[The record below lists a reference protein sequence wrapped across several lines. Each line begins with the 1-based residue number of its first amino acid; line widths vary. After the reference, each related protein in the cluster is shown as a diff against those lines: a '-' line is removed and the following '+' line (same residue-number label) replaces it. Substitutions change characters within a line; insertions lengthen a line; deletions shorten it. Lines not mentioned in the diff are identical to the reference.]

1 MVFFR
6 KTPPPPDSIYAD
18 LDSIEHEAAPG
29 TEDQYAM
36 VDRKV
41 KKNTKPKP
49 TPPEAL
55 YQVLVLYQTVGYV
68 LSGV

>member
-1 MVFFR
+1 MFSCSFNLCCYS
-6 KTPPPPDSIYAD
+6 PPPADSLYAD
-18 LDSIEHEAAPG
+18 PNTIEHEAAPG

-55 YQVLVLYQTVGYV
+55 YQVLHCAVWNN
-68 LSGV
+68 